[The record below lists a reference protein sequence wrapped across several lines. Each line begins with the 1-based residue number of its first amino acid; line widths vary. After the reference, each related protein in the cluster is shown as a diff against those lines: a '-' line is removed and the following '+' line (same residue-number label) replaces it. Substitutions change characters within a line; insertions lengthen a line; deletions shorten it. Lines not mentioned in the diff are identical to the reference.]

1 MSTVAADG
9 AGSERDGRD
18 RILRLMDL
26 NFVEMYRQ
34 HVRHV
39 SGGEAHDYES
49 LTVIYGPGG
58 DAIHNPVMVHGPT
71 TAERLL
77 EVAERSCRALGR
89 KHAIFLRAHA
99 DQHLEPALEEAGY
112 RFVYATPGMYLTRE
126 RFQPVHAADAG
137 LDVRPVASEAEAQLY
152 GERVAE
158 AFAIYGIAPAT
169 VRSFFER
176 LEGLAN
182 PTVQAYVG
190 WQDGEAVT
198 GAILYASHGVAGV
211 GWVWTRPTHF
221 GRRLAEVATAA
232 VLADG
237 FARGLAIANL
247 QASPLGQKVYA
258 RMGFETPTEYKTFLP
273 RRSLGL

>member
-1 MSTVAADG
+1 M
-9 AGSERDGRD
+9 RD
-18 RILRLMDL
+18 RAQLLRLMDL

-71 TAERLL
+71 TVEKLL
-77 EVAERSCRALGR
+77 EVADRSCHALGR
-89 KHAIFLRAHA
+89 KYALFLRAHA
-99 DQHLEPALEEAGY
+99 DRHLEEGLEAAGY
-112 RFVYATPGMYLTRE
+112 RFVYATPGMCLTRE
-126 RFQPVHAADAG
+126 SFRPVTPAATR
-137 LDVRPVASEAEAQLY
+137 LEIRPVATEAEARVY

-158 AFAIYGIAPAT
+158 SFAIYGIAPET
-169 VRSFFER
+169 IRSFFER
-176 LEGLAN
+176 LEGIAN
-182 PTVQAYVG
+182 PTVQAYIG

-221 GRRLAEVATAA
+221 GQRLAEAATSA
-232 VLADG
+232 VLEDG
-237 FARGLAIANL
+237 FARGLQIANL

-258 RMGFETPTEYKTFLP
+258 RMGFETPTEYKTLLP
-273 RRSLGL
+273 TRRAHG

>member
-1 MSTVAADG
+1 
-9 AGSERDGRD
+9 
-18 RILRLMDL
+18 MDL

-39 SGGEAHDYES
+39 SGGEAHDFES

-71 TAERLL
+71 TVERL
-77 EVAERSCRALGR
+77 VDVTRRCCADLGR
-89 KHAIFLRAHA
+89 KHVIFLRGHA
-99 DQHLEPALEEAGY
+99 DRHLEPGLEQAGY
-112 RFVYATPGMYLTRE
+112 RFVYATPGMCLTRGAF
-126 RFQPVHAADAG
+126 RPADAAAAG
-137 LDVRPVASEAEAQLY
+137 LEVRPVATEAEARVF

-158 AFAIYGIAPAT
+158 AFAIYGVPTAS

-176 LEGLAN
+176 LEAIAN

-190 WQDGEAVT
+190 YQADEAVT

-221 GRRLAEVATAA
+221 GRRLAEVATSA

-237 FARGLAIANL
+237 FARGLEIANL
-247 QASPLGQKVYA
+247 QASILGEKVYA
-258 RMGFETPTEYKTFLP
+258 RMGFTTPTEYRTLVP
-273 RRSLGL
+273 IPPDA

>member
-1 MSTVAADG
+1 
-9 AGSERDGRD
+9 
-18 RILRLMDL
+18 MDL

-58 DAIHNPVMVHGPT
+58 DAIHNPVMVHGPAT
-71 TAERLL
+71 VERVL
-77 EVAERSCRALGR
+77 EVARRSCRALER
-89 KHAIFLRAHA
+89 KYAIFLRAHA
-99 DQHLEPALEEAGY
+99 DQELEAGLEAAGY
-112 RFVYATPGMYLTRE
+112 RFVYATPGMCLTRDDF
-126 RFQPVHAADAG
+126 RPAAPAAG
-137 LDVRPVASEAEAQLY
+137 LEVRPVATEAEAQVY

-158 AFAIYGIAPAT
+158 AFAIYGIAPET

-176 LEGLAN
+176 LEGIAN
-182 PTVQAYVG
+182 PTVQAYIG
-190 WQDGEAVT
+190 WQGGEAVT

-221 GRRLAEVATAA
+221 GQRLAEVATSA

-237 FARGLAIANL
+237 FARGLEIANL

-258 RMGFETPTEYKTFLP
+258 RMGFATPTEYKTFLP
-273 RRSLGL
+273 TRHAHD

>member
-1 MSTVAADG
+1 MADG
-9 AGSERDGRD
+9 ARD
-18 RILRLMDL
+18 RERVLRLMDL

-71 TAERLL
+71 TVERVLD
-77 EVAERSCRALGR
+77 VAARSCRALGR
-89 KHAIFLRAHA
+89 KYALFLRAHA
-99 DQHLEPALEEAGY
+99 DQHLEAGIEAAGY

-126 RFQPVHAADAG
+126 RFRPVATEVAG
-137 LDVRPVASEAEAQLY
+137 LEVRPVASEDEAQVY

-158 AFAIYGIAPAT
+158 SFAIYGIAPET

-176 LEGLAN
+176 LDGLAN
-182 PTVQAYVG
+182 PTVQGYIG
-190 WQDGEAVT
+190 WLQGEAVT

-221 GRRLAEVATAA
+221 GQRLAEVATSA

-237 FARGLAIANL
+237 FGRGLEIANL

-273 RRSLGL
+273 TRRAHA

>member
-1 MSTVAADG
+1 MSTASDAPAA
-9 AGSERDGRD
+9 ASERERA

-26 NFVEMYRQ
+26 NFVEMYRS

-39 SGGEAHDYES
+39 TGGEAHDYES

-58 DAIHNPVMVHGPT
+58 AAIHNPVMVHGPT
-71 TAERLL
+71 TAQHVL
-77 EVAERSCRALGR
+77 EVAERHCRALGR

-99 DQHLEPALEEAGY
+99 DRHLEPELEAAGY
-112 RFVYATPGMYLTRE
+112 RFVYATPGMCLTRE
-126 RFQPVHAADAG
+126 HFRPADAGGAG
-137 LDVRPVASEAEAQLY
+137 LDVRPVETEQDALLY

-176 LEGLAN
+176 LDCLAN
-182 PTVQAYVG
+182 PAVQAYVG

-211 GWVWTRPTHF
+211 GWVWTRPSHF
-221 GRRLAEVATAA
+221 GRRLAEAATSA

-237 FARGLAIANL
+237 FARGLELANL

-258 RMGFETPTEYKTFLP
+258 RMGFAAPTEYRTLLP
-273 RRSLGL
+273 ASALA